1 MADLFAEADDALRRE
16 RFFKLW
22 TEYKFYIIAFIVGT
36 IVLTGL
42 ISTYRSWDEGVKQKQ
57 TAQVIAMQT
66 AKDYPENV
74 LKAEKLE
81 LRTGLKAV
89 MLLDAA
95 GAFMGKKDI
104 VKALQLYERV
114 SADTSLST
122 DFRDLGTLMGV
133 RIKEND
139 KTGKAEELLGA
150 LEPIY
155 NNAGSPWAAHARLE
169 AAVIEANL
177 NTDFAA
183 ARTHLDA
190 IQDTK
195 ELPESLHQKAQFL
208 DHLYS
213 LKQPAQQ
220 AKTEEKS

>member
-1 MADLFAEADDALRRE
+1 
-16 RFFKLW
+16 
-22 TEYKFYIIAFIVGT
+22 
-36 IVLTGL
+36 
-42 ISTYRSWDEGVKQKQ
+42 
-57 TAQVIAMQT
+57 
-66 AKDYPENV
+66 
-74 LKAEKLE
+74 
-81 LRTGLKAV
+81 